1 METRLPFFA
10 KSALAFALCT
20 LAGLSA
26 SAQILDRL
34 ERRAKQRA
42 NQRVEKKIDE
52 KVDKAVDSAF
62 DATENAAKGD
72 RNNKSDADARSG
84 RLSGAL
90 MSGAGMT
97 EGADVDA
104 EYSFHHAIDMQ
115 FENFNR
121 KGKKTDVMEITM
133 MLSKERP
140 VAAMN
145 THVEGHPGTVVIDS
159 EKKLMFTLADTEGQ
173 KMGIAFGF
181 DGMDDSES
189 DDEEVVFTPT
199 GETKTISGYRC
210 KAYRMENAGDDK
222 TVNTVWM
229 TEDAKLNWME
239 IYARM
244 SEEQSGGRASM
255 PSDYPSGTMIMME
268 SVSERSGERSV
279 TTVREIRMDD
289 KNTLTTEGYRFITMG
304 GKR

>member
-1 METRLPFFA
+1 MPTRLPFFA
-10 KSALAFALCT
+10 KCALAFALCT

-42 NQRVEKKIDE
+42 NQRIERKIDE

-72 RNNKSDADARSG
+72 GRDKPESDAQSG
-84 RLSGAL
+84 KLSRAL

-104 EYSFHHAIDMQ
+104 AYEFHHALDMH

-121 KGKKTDVMEITM
+121 KGKKTDEMEITM

-140 VAAMN
+140 VAAMH
-145 THVEGHPGTVVIDS
+145 TQVEGHPGTVVIDA
-159 EKKLMFTLADTEGQ
+159 EKKLMFTLADTDGQ

-181 DGMDDSES
+181 DGMDEAEN
-189 DDEEVVFTPT
+189 DDENVVFTPT

-210 KAYRMENAGDDK
+210 KGYRMENAGDDK
-222 TVNTVWM
+222 TINTVWM
-229 TEDAKLNWME
+229 TEDARLNWME

-244 SEEQSGGRASM
+244 SEQQSGASTSI
-255 PSDYPSGTMIMME
+255 PSSYPSGTMIMME

-289 KNTLTTEGYRFITMG
+289 KNSVNTEGYSFITMG